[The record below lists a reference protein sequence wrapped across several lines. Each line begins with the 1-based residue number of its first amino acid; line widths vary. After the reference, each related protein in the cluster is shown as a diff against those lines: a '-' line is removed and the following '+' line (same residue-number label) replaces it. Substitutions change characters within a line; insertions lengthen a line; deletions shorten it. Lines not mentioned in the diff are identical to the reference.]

1 MAGTLGFGLRR
12 AFSCLCK
19 GILEEKRMSDER
31 HDVPNVVVAE
41 EAAAPRWVG
50 IIVVALGIVSLA
62 ALGVGWSASNHS
74 KSLEQSFTSQEQQTK
89 QSEDVLSQRLAK
101 AEDTNAQLAGELSV
115 VTDKMKLTEG
125 ELSKAR
131 LQTKKIK
138 DDDAKELAEM
148 QNQTTAQL
156 ATKASV
162 DDVSKL
168 GTDVNGVKTDLDST
182 KNNLQMAKGEF
193 GTLIAR
199 NHDEVEELRRL
210 GERDYYEFTI
220 DKKNSRE
227 KVGALMVEL
236 HTTNTKK
243 SQYGV
248 TIFVDDQRHEK
259 KNLTA
264 NEPLYFFESGARAP
278 LEFVVNQV
286 AKDKITGYLS
296 VPKANSA
303 HAQAAVSGGK

>member
-1 MAGTLGFGLRR
+1 
-12 AFSCLCK
+12 
-19 GILEEKRMSDER
+19 MSDER
-31 HDVPNVVVAE
+31 HDVQQVVIAE

-50 IIVVALGIVSLA
+50 IIVVALAVVSLA

-74 KSLEQSFTSQEQQTK
+74 KTLEASLSSQQHETQR
-89 QSEDVLSQRLAK
+89 SEDVISQRLAK

-125 ELSKAR
+125 ELAKAR
-131 LQTKKIK
+131 AQAKIIK
-138 DDDAKELAEM
+138 EDDAKELAEM
-148 QNQTTAQL
+148 QNQTIAQL

-162 DDVSKL
+162 DDVNKL
-168 GTDVNGVKTDLDST
+168 GTDVNGVKGDLDST
-182 KNNLQMAKGEF
+182 KNNLQMARGEF

-220 DKKNSRE
+220 AKKNSRE

-236 HTTNTKK
+236 HGTNTKK

-286 AKDKITGYLS
+286 GKDQIKGYLS
-296 VPKANSA
+296 VPKANTT
-303 HAQAAVSGGK
+303 HAQAAVSGGN

>member
-1 MAGTLGFGLRR
+1 
-12 AFSCLCK
+12 
-19 GILEEKRMSDER
+19 MSDER
-31 HDVPNVVVAE
+31 QDVVIAD
-41 EAAAPRWVG
+41 EATAPRWVG
-50 IIVVALGIVSLA
+50 IVVVALAVVSLV
-62 ALGVGWSASNHS
+62 ALGAGWTASTRS
-74 KSLEQSFTSQEQQTK
+74 KELEQSLATQAQQFK
-89 QSEDVLSQRLAK
+89 QNDDVISQRLAK
-101 AEDTNAQLAGELSV
+101 AEDTNAQLEGELSV

-131 LQTKKIK
+131 SQAKKIK
-138 DDDAKELAEM
+138 EDDAKELAEM
-148 QNQTTAQL
+148 QNQTNAQL

-162 DDVSKL
+162 DDVNKI
-168 GTDVNGVKTDLDST
+168 GTDVNGVKTDLDTT
-182 KNNLQMAKGEF
+182 KNNLQMARGEF

-227 KVGALMVEL
+227 KVGNLMVEL
-236 HTTNTKK
+236 HTTNLKK

-248 TIFVDDQRHEK
+248 TIFVDDQRHDK
-259 KNLTA
+259 KSLTA

-286 AKDKITGYLS
+286 GKDKITGYLS
-296 VPKANSA
+296 VPKANST
-303 HAQAAVSGGK
+303 HAQAATSGGN